1 MWIGQASVFVLWQCL
16 TVALC
21 HNTTVLS
28 QCLLLWRILKLCS
41 YVQLTGHM
49 NAAQS
54 TNIANLGVFPR
65 TWLVF
70 LWICVFFL
78 KTWAL
83 LVFGLVLIEI
93 CLFFGLAFCRF
104 LFLRLLFNQI
114 LWHFR
119 CFNLLL
125 KADWACFCE
134 NLFILGLLFR
144 ICLLAFLFNFLADL
158 SFCGIFVPT
167 YVELVFRLNCLFL
180 AWFANYLLVF
190 AK

>member
-1 MWIGQASVFVLWQCL
+1 MGWWKWLGSTDVDRASERFCSVTVSDCRFVSQYHSFVTMLV
-16 TVALC
+16 TVT
-21 HNTTVLS
+21 NFKV
-28 QCLLLWRILKLCS
+28 
-41 YVQLTGHM
+41 VQLCPTHGPYECGPVD
-49 NAAQS
+49 QYCQPWGFP
-54 TNIANLGVFPR
+54 ANLTCFFVDLR
-65 TWLVF
+65 
-70 LWICVFFL
+70 FFL

-180 AWFANYLLVF
+180 A
-190 AK
+190 